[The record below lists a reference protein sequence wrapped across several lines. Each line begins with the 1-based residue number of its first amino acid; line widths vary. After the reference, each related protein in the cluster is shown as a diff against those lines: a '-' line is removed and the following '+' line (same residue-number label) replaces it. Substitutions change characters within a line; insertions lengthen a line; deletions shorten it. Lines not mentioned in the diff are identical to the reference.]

1 MVAANII
8 TSNQEDY
15 NHHTVETAGLIRQ
28 EMGQSHSLLTVSYI
42 PLTARHSSVTD
53 RIEQFGNCT
62 IHIHKYIVTFNY
74 STFIQ

>member
-15 NHHTVETAGLIRQ
+15 NHHTVEKAGIGKQ

-42 PLTARHSSVTD
+42 SVDILSLLDTV
-53 RIEQFGNCT
+53 Q
-62 IHIHKYIVTFNY
+62 
-74 STFIQ
+74 